1 MTKAAGRRTLRR
13 VLIANRGEIAV
24 RVARALAERGIES
37 VAVASDVDAG
47 ACHVRAADRVVA
59 IGGAKPGESY
69 LRGDVI
75 IAAAKST
82 GCDAIH
88 PGYGFLSQNATFA
101 DAVEAA
107 GIAFIGPGGAAMRL
121 MGDKSAARRAMAAAG
136 VPVVPGFEGNGDE
149 SAAVLAKEAD
159 RVGFPLLVKA
169 SAGGGGRGMRIV
181 RERGA
186 LAEALAG
193 ARREAEQAFGDG
205 RVFLERFVENA
216 RHVEI
221 QVIAD
226 ARGNCV
232 HLLERE
238 CSIQRRYQK
247 IVEESPSPVVDDAL
261 RERMG
266 KAAVDAARA
275 CGYRNAGTIEFLVA
289 PDRSFFFLEMNTR
302 LQVEHPVT
310 ELVTGIDLVHAQL
323 AVAEGSDLPWRQ
335 DAIRGRG
342 HAIECRVNAEDPV
355 ADFAPSIGRI
365 HRATWPRL
373 PGVRVDAGYETGDE
387 ISRHYD
393 GLIAKVIVHAADR
406 PAAIARMQSALA
418 RTAVL
423 GVATN
428 VEYVRAIL
436 AHPVFAAGGATTA
449 FIPEHMGG
457 FAAARPSAT
466 ADEIIALALA
476 EWHATAK
483 PAAGGHRVERHDPW
497 GARDGFRTG
506 VR

>member
-1 MTKAAGRRTLRR
+1 MARTAVTKFRR

-24 RVARALAERGIES
+24 RVARGLHEIGIES
-37 VAVASDVDAG
+37 VAVASEVDAG
-47 ACHVRAADRVVA
+47 AFHVRAADRVVS
-59 IGGAKPGESY
+59 IGGAKPSESY
-69 LRGDVI
+69 LRGEAI
-75 IAAAKST
+75 IAAAKSA

-88 PGYGFLSQNATFA
+88 PGYGFLSQNAAFA
-101 DAVEAA
+101 DAVDAA
-107 GIAFIGPGGAAMRL
+107 GIRFIGPPGSAMRL
-121 MGDKSAARRAMAAAG
+121 MGDKTAARRAMAAAG
-136 VPVVPGFEGNGDE
+136 VPVVPGFEGDGTE
-149 SAAVLAKEAD
+149 SAAQLAKEAD

-181 RERGA
+181 RDRAELADA
-186 LAEALAG
+186 LSG

-221 QVIAD
+221 QVLAD
-226 ARGNCV
+226 ANGNCR

-247 IVEESPSPVVDDAL
+247 IIEESPSPFVDDAL

-266 KAAVDAARA
+266 RAAVDAARA
-275 CGYRNAGTIEFLVA
+275 CGYVNAGTVEFLVA

-310 ELVTGIDLVHAQL
+310 ELVTGKDLVHLQI
-323 AVAEGSDLPWRQ
+323 AVAQGATLEFAQADV
-335 DAIRGRG
+335 RGRG
-342 HAIECRVNAEDPV
+342 HAIECRVNAEDPS
-355 ADFAPSIGRI
+355 ADFAPSIGRVLL
-365 HRATWPRL
+365 ASWPNA

-393 GLIAKVIVHAADR
+393 GLIAKIIVHAADR
-406 PAAIARMQSALA
+406 AGAIERMLAALA

-423 GVATN
+423 GVTTN
-428 VEYVRAIL
+428 VEYVREVL
-436 AHPVFAAGGATTA
+436 RHPLFRAGDATTSFVA
-449 FIPEHMGG
+449 EHMSG
-457 FAAARPSAT
+457 ARVERAPLSPIEAV
-466 ADEIIALALA
+466 AIALAEVA
-476 EWHATAK
+476 SARTPTAVGAVAK
-483 PAAGGHRVERHDPW
+483 RHDPW
-497 GARDGFRTG
+497 AATDGFRTG